1 MLQLRFLRPPE
12 LLKQQTWVQELIQTL
27 CVTHAL
33 YSIAQRKATNST
45 LVLQSIHHQIVGTCS
60 TEYQPNQNIRMT
72 YIRNYPNLNSNYE
85 PRVGRTK
92 TLPVASHVAVLQKRW
107 MVLSTQHLHH
117 NIPNLES
124 FTSSTTSSTQTVSD
138 TSFQPLIFPSI
149 CVESAL
155 MDKPQEQNPLGPLQ
169 YLSSLVDK
177 CMESR
182 TELARTFKSWTK
194 MDIVKKTWNNLKKQY
209 VLTTDS
215 APTWWEAKVSAFP
228 LNAREFLFEMC
239 LSTREIVTMH
249 NARRVAAWYGMSDKQ
264 KQHRKGEVEC
274 NNLGNALRS
283 SEIQVSVARTQ
294 PAPSHPPSRLCNQG
308 AKSDDGRFQTW
319 ASKIVQ
325 GSPWLGIRSKK
336 NNDQKVSCKLQVCF
350 RFLTSKKLFTK
361 PLQGIEFHWNH
372 NWHLL
377 LASFHH
383 PPAN

>member
-194 MDIVKKTWNNLKKQY
+194 MDIVKKHETTWKNSTFWQ
-209 VLTTDS
+209 LTQHQPGGRPKS
-215 APTWWEAKVSAFP
+215 
-228 LNAREFLFEMC
+228 LHFLWMPGSF
-239 LSTREIVTMH
+239 
-249 NARRVAAWYGMSDKQ
+249 Y
-264 KQHRKGEVEC
+264 
-274 NNLGNALRS
+274 LRC
-283 SEIQVSVARTQ
+283 AY
-294 PAPSHPPSRLCNQG
+294 
-308 AKSDDGRFQTW
+308 
-319 ASKIVQ
+319 
-325 GSPWLGIRSKK
+325 
-336 NNDQKVSCKLQVCF
+336 LQE
-350 RFLTSKKLFTK
+350 K
-361 PLQGIEFHWNH
+361 
-372 NWHLL
+372 LL
-377 LASFHH
+377 LCTM
-383 PPAN
+383 PEG

>member
-1 MLQLRFLRPPE
+1 MVDTLSCMSYIWVWPI
-12 LLKQQTWVQELIQTL
+12 LLLMALLLTLLVLTWLTRWKARYLIRCFWLLLLLLLLPRTAIAIPTTTRITETTNMGTRTDPNPL
-27 CVTHAL
+27 CNSCSIYI

-45 LVLQSIHHQIVGTCS
+45 PVLQSIHHQIVGTCS

-107 MVLSTQHLHH
+107 MVLSTQHLRH

-182 TELARTFKSWTK
+182 TELARTRTFKSWTK
-194 MDIVKKTWNNLKKQY
+194 MDIVKKTWNNLKKT
-209 VLTTDS
+209 VRSDN
-215 APTWWEAKVSAFP
+215 W
-228 LNAREFLFEMC
+228 
-239 LSTREIVTMH
+239 LSTNLVGGQSLCISFECQGVSIWGVLIYKR
-249 NARRVAAWYGMSDKQ
+249 NCYYAQCQ
-264 KQHRKGEVEC
+264 KG
-274 NNLGNALRS
+274 
-283 SEIQVSVARTQ
+283 
-294 PAPSHPPSRLCNQG
+294 SRMIW
-308 AKSDDGRFQTW
+308 DEW
-319 ASKIVQ
+319 
-325 GSPWLGIRSKK
+325 
-336 NNDQKVSCKLQVCF
+336 
-350 RFLTSKKLFTK
+350 
-361 PLQGIEFHWNH
+361 
-372 NWHLL
+372 
-377 LASFHH
+377 
-383 PPAN
+383 